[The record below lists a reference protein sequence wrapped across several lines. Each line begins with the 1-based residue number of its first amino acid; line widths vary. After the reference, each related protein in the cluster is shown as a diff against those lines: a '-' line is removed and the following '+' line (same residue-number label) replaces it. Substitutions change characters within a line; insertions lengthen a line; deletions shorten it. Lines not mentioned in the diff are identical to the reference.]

1 MEDPCQKSQKQTALH
16 IMKRRF
22 LNPLDFDYPRDFVL
36 QQGGKFRHPRELTG
50 VSDRGNERSQ
60 RGCRAKDEG

>member
-50 VSDRGNERSQ
+50 VSDRGE
-60 RGCRAKDEG
+60 